1 MSINATQRVQPTDN
15 TLINGRMPYNCTLA
29 PPGSSCSANAPFSKF
44 RVQAGKTYK
53 LRVINAGAGS
63 VLGFSIDDHE
73 LTIISNDFVD
83 LIPYNTTMVQLG
95 VRSQP
100 WDSFELM
107 LIRFS
112 RLAKDRM

>member
-1 MSINATQRVQPTDN
+1 MSINTTLQVQPTDN

-29 PPGSSCSANAPFSKF
+29 RPGSSCTPNSPFSKF

-63 VLGFSIDDHE
+63 LLGFSIDNHA

-83 LIPYNTTMVQLG
+83 LKPYTVNIVRLG
-95 VRSQP
+95 VS
-100 WDSFELM
+100 SFKIL
-107 LIRFS
+107 LPS
-112 RLAKDRM
+112 GSC